1 MNGWRARLTL
11 LGLFFAA
18 TELHA
23 LVMKALHL
31 PYTEEAGAF
40 FFLTAATA
48 DWLLLCS
55 APRLISERLCD
66 DIQALCIAAIVVNCA
81 GLCAYL
87 AESPPSL
94 YYMLMTGVTY
104 AQYLRLLFVGRHDAD
119 YHERAVH
126 PGADCVRA

>member
-1 MNGWRARLTL
+1 MNGWRARATL
-11 LGLFFAA
+11 VAIFLVAV
-18 TELHA
+18 ELHA
-23 LVMKALHL
+23 LVMKSLHL
-31 PYTEEAGAF
+31 PPTDEAGAF
-40 FFLTAATA
+40 FFLTAATV

-55 APRLISERLCD
+55 APRLISGRLCD
-66 DIQALCIAAIVVNCA
+66 DIQASCIASIVVNCA

-87 AESPPSL
+87 AYLPPAL
-94 YYMLMTGVTY
+94 YYTAIGGLTY

>member
-18 TELHA
+18 TQLHA
-23 LVMKALHL
+23 LVMTALHL
-31 PYTEEAGAF
+31 PYTEEAGVL

-48 DWLLLCS
+48 DWLLLYS
-55 APRLISERLCD
+55 APKLISERLCD
-66 DIQALCIAAIVVNCA
+66 DMQALCIASIVVNCA

-94 YYMLMTGVTY
+94 YYTLMTGITY
-104 AQYLRLLFVGRHDAD
+104 AQYLRLLFMDRDDAD